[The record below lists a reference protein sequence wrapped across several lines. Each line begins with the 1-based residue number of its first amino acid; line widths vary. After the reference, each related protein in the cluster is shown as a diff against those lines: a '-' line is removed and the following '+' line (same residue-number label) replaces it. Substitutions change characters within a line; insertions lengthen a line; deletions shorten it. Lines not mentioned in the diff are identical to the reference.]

1 MKALE
6 HLRTINHHKMLVMK
20 QCFQVGL
27 YKQGLLHDLSK
38 YTPTEFLV
46 GCKILSRAQEVLTM
60 QSGRQPAIQRHGF
73 IIKGGISITMSIG
86 LITV

>member
-27 YKQGLLHDLSK
+27 YKPVSYTHLLTLATRFENK
-38 YTPTEFLV
+38 MAA
-46 GCKILSRAQEVLTM
+46 GQ
-60 QSGRQPAIQRHGF
+60 
-73 IIKGGISITMSIG
+73 
-86 LITV
+86 